1 MSMPNYYNDGPD
13 ESEMPP
19 KSSDQEEPKEEM
31 DEGDEKTAMLP
42 KSVTGGK
49 DFQVGDEIV
58 LEVVAV
64 HEDDLQVKYASEKGG
79 KEEEGEEADESEP
92 SMSRASEKNN
102 SMAYME

>member
-1 MSMPNYYNDGPD
+1 MPNYYNDGPAED
-13 ESEMPP
+13 EMPP
-19 KSSDQEEPKEEM
+19 KSSDREEAKEEM

-64 HEDDLQVKYASEKGG
+64 HEDELQVKYATEKGG
-79 KEEEGEEADESEP
+79 KEEGEGKESEP
-92 SMSRASEKNN
+92 SMARASEKNN

>member
-1 MSMPNYYNDGPD
+1 MPMDYYNDSSG
-13 ESEMPP
+13 ESDMPP
-19 KSSDQEEPKEEM
+19 ESTSEKESPEENDP
-31 DEGDEKTAMLP
+31 GDEKTALIP

-49 DFQVGDEIV
+49 DFEVGDEIV

-64 HEDDLQVKYASEKGG
+64 HEDELQVKYASEKGG
-79 KEEEGEEADESEP
+79 KEEKDEEEP

>member
-1 MSMPNYYNDGPD
+1 MPNYYNDGPAED
-13 ESEMPP
+13 EMPP
-19 KSSDQEEPKEEM
+19 KSTDREESKEEM

-64 HEDDLQVKYASEKGG
+64 HEDELQVKYATEKGG
-79 KEEEGEEADESEP
+79 KEEKGKKSEESEP
-92 SMSRASEKNN
+92 SMSRASEGNN
-102 SMAYME
+102 SMAYMS

>member
-1 MSMPNYYNDGPD
+1 MPNYYNDGPAED
-13 ESEMPP
+13 EMPP

-31 DEGDEKTAMLP
+31 NEGDEKTAMLP

-64 HEDDLQVKYASEKGG
+64 HQDELQVKYASEKGG
-79 KEEEGEEADESEP
+79 KEEDEGEESEP
-92 SMSRASEKNN
+92 SMALASEGNN

>member
-1 MSMPNYYNDGPD
+1 MPNYYNDGPAED
-13 ESEMPP
+13 QMPP
-19 KSSDQEEPKEEM
+19 KSSDREEAKEER

-64 HEDDLQVKYASEKGG
+64 HEDELQVKYASEKGG
-79 KEEEGEEADESEP
+79 KEEEGDVSEP
-92 SMSRASEKNN
+92 SMDRASEKNN